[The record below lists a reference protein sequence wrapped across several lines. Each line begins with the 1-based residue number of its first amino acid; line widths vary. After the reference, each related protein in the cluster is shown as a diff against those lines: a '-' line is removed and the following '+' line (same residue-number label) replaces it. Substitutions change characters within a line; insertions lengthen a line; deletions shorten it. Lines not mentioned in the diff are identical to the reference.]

1 MSSLSN
7 FTKVKTQ
14 LLADEFLTRADN
26 VTLSSGTSST
36 TLDFDDNAVF
46 EVTLPGD
53 STNCT
58 INLANPR
65 IGVTKTIVIKTG
77 STAYSGTLSYDVT
90 DSSGGALT
98 GTSTFTRLSSDDITK
113 DANTTNYVQITCVDE
128 GSDAGDRTFIYTA
141 GIAQT

>member
-53 STNCT
+53 STDCT

-65 IGVTKTIVIKTG
+65 IGITKTIVIKTG

-90 DSSGGALT
+90 DSSGSALT
-98 GTSTFTRLSSDDITK
+98 GTSTFTRLSTDDITK

-128 GSDAGDRTFIYTA
+128 ASDAGDRTFIYTA
-141 GIAQT
+141 GVAQT

>member
-1 MSSLSN
+1 MAL
-7 FTKVKTQ
+7 TKVKTQ

-26 VTLSSGTSST
+26 VALSSSTTST

-141 GIAQT
+141 GTAQT

>member
-1 MSSLSN
+1 MAL
-7 FTKVKTQ
+7 TKLKTQ
-14 LLADEFLTRADN
+14 LLADEFLTRASN
-26 VTLSSGTSST
+26 ITLSSGTSST

-53 STNCT
+53 STACT

-113 DANTTNYVQITCVDE
+113 DASTTNYVQITCVDK
-128 GSDAGDRTFIYTA
+128 GSDAGDRTFIYTT

>member
-1 MSSLSN
+1 MA
-7 FTKVKTQ
+7 FTKIKTQ

-58 INLANPR
+58 INIANPR
-65 IGVTKTIVIKTG
+65 IGITKTIVIKTG

-90 DSSGGALT
+90 NANGGALT
-98 GTSTFTRLSSDDITK
+98 GTSTFTRLSGDDITK

-128 GSDAGDRTFIYTA
+128 ASDAGDRTFIYTA
-141 GIAQT
+141 GVAQT

>member
-1 MSSLSN
+1 MAL
-7 FTKVKTQ
+7 TKLKTQ

-26 VTLSSGTSST
+26 VTLSSSTTST
-36 TLDFDDNAVF
+36 TLDFNDNAVF

-53 STNCT
+53 STNCV
-58 INLANPR
+58 INIANPK
-65 IGVTKTIVIKTG
+65 IGVTKTFVIKTS

-128 GSDAGDRTFIYTA
+128 GSNAGDKTFIYTA

>member
-1 MSSLSN
+1 MA

-26 VTLSSGTSST
+26 VTLSSSTAST
-36 TLDFDDNAVF
+36 TLDFEDNAVF

-58 INLANPR
+58 INLANAK

-113 DANTTNYVQITCVDE
+113 DANTTNYFQITCVDE
-128 GSDAGDRTFIYTA
+128 GADEGDRTFIYTA

>member
-1 MSSLSN
+1 MA

-26 VTLSSGTSST
+26 VTLSSSTTST
-36 TLDFDDNAVF
+36 TLDFEDNAVF

-58 INLANPR
+58 INLANAK

-77 STAYSGTLSYDVT
+77 GTAYSGTLSYDVT

-98 GTSTFTRLSSDDITK
+98 GTGTFTRLSSDNITK

-128 GSDAGDRTFIYTA
+128 GSDAGDKTFIYTA